1 VSGWSR
7 GTAVALA
14 VTVASAGLVGC
25 GTSVRAGSA
34 GDAGSSAPSVGAAA
48 TSTSSTGVPTSGA
61 PTTGA
66 PTSGAPTTGAPTS
79 TGPDRSVPP
88 SNGSVALTGTV
99 QEGTRPQCVLLVADG
114 TSYLL
119 LGRPLEQGSR
129 LRVGQRV
136 SVLGTVRRDL
146 RTSCQQGVPLS
157 VRAVGVLTPLR

>member
-34 GDAGSSAPSVGAAA
+34 GDAGSRAPSAGAAA
-48 TSTSSTGVPTSGA
+48 TSTSSTG
-61 PTTGA
+61 A
-66 PTSGAPTTGAPTS
+66 PTSGAPTS

-88 SNGSVALTGTV
+88 SNDPVALTGTV